1 MTLTQP
7 DIINVLNTARPVSI
21 VRAGDG
27 EKIVLE
33 SNNSI
38 ESYQLC
44 IQAVMKR
51 QMGYEP
57 TMSEVEAIRQNL
69 ISAYQSAD
77 IIGLPM
83 QKNLADLNKHWKGV
97 ADTVKPYATTNK
109 TCSIDVFYDML
120 YDGSL
125 FDWIKEKPVVNYI
138 SCRKIPFERLHVKQ
152 VNHFQI
158 APEVK
163 FTSYTGERHYPDQF
177 NRIERWMDKCAVEG
191 HVCLVGAGV
200 IGKIY
205 CNWFRDR
212 GGIALDLGA
221 VFDLMA
227 GFATRGPLR
236 GLDVKN
242 ETYKL

>member
-1 MTLTQP
+1 MTLTQT
-7 DIINVLNTARPVSI
+7 DIINVLNTNKPVSI
-21 VRAGDG
+21 IRAGDG

-33 SNNSI
+33 SNKDI
-38 ESYQLC
+38 PAYQLC
-44 IQAVMKR
+44 IQSVMKR

-57 TMSEVEAIRQNL
+57 TMSQVDAIRQNL
-69 ISAYQSAD
+69 IDAYAGAD

-83 QKNLADLNKHWKGV
+83 QKNLADLNKHWQGV
-97 ADTVKPYATTNK
+97 ENVVRPLATTNK
-109 TCSIDVFYDML
+109 FCSIDVFYDML
-120 YDGSL
+120 YDGTL
-125 FDWIKEKPVVNYI
+125 LDWLKDKPVINYI
-138 SCRKIPFERLHVKQ
+138 SCRKLPFERIGIKQ

-163 FTSYTGERHYPDQF
+163 FTTYSGENHYPEQF
-177 NRIERWMDKCAVEG
+177 NRIERWMDKCAIEG
-191 HVCLVGAGV
+191 NPCLVGAGV

-205 CNWFRDR
+205 CNWFGGR
-212 GGIALDLGA
+212 GGIAIDVGA

-242 ETYKL
+242 ENYKL